1 MQREEDDGRR
11 WIVVTGPEEERYM
24 ALGAEKPEEADELQD
39 RIGNAAIIEVNL
51 NKPS

>member
-11 WIVVTGPEEERYM
+11 WIVVTDPETKKYM
-24 ALGAEKPEEADELQD
+24 ALGASTSEEADELQD